1 MNVVADQ
8 LFDDIMT
15 IEDELTQ
22 FCHFGDQLIRLP
34 FPFIGKPPVSRFEMI
49 DPPSAALEYAPGHF
63 EYYGR
68 EAFAKIYN
76 DIKALNYW
84 RGYSMYYLS
93 GTLGYGKSY
102 ILAAVACLLIRQGFK
117 VVYLPDCR
125 GLVRAFCGYLRAALL
140 LTFAGKRALQEE
152 ILACSDDKTLVGW
165 CTNIKDKLY
174 FIVDQINALDT
185 CEEALDSVSKRSRE
199 KCSNYIA
206 VLEQAH
212 YLIFSSSGNYHH
224 GIRES
229 VKQSGVKREVLFG
242 GLSEVGAFQG
252 PGVVNAV

>member
-34 FPFIGKPPVSRFEMI
+34 FHFIGKPPVSHFEMI

-68 EAFAKIYN
+68 EAFARIYN

-84 RGYSMYYLS
+84 GGYSMYYLS

-102 ILAAVACLLIRQGFK
+102 STSLRQWLI
-117 VVYLPDCR
+117 C
-125 GLVRAFCGYLRAALL
+125 
-140 LTFAGKRALQEE
+140 
-152 ILACSDDKTLVGW
+152 
-165 CTNIKDKLY
+165 
-174 FIVDQINALDT
+174 
-185 CEEALDSVSKRSRE
+185 
-199 KCSNYIA
+199 
-206 VLEQAH
+206 
-212 YLIFSSSGNYHH
+212 SSGKAS
-224 GIRES
+224 R
-229 VKQSGVKREVLFG
+229 
-242 GLSEVGAFQG
+242 
-252 PGVVNAV
+252 